1 MSAATTT
8 PQQPTTLDLSGTSA
22 VPMTR
27 LISVEL
33 RKMADTRAG
42 AWLLG
47 TIVGLTAVVIGVFF
61 LTAGADERTFFN
73 FMAITATPQGFLLPV
88 LGILL
93 VCSEWTQRTA
103 LVTFTLTPVR
113 WRVIVAKIVAALV
126 FGLGAIALAIGVAA
140 LATAVGGAADPWDG
154 AGWDDLAKFALLQVS
169 TVLQG
174 LAFGLLLLNTAAAIV
189 AFFVLPT
196 AFSIVANL
204 WSAMAEI
211 RPWVDLGT
219 SQSPLIAADG
229 LSGEQWGQLATGTLL
244 WVVLPVL
251 VGCWRV
257 LRAEVK

>member
-8 PQQPTTLDLSGTSA
+8 PQQPTLDLSSSSA

-27 LISVEL
+27 LIGVEL

-47 TIVGLTAVVIGVFF
+47 TIVGLTAIVIVGFF
-61 LTAGADERTFFN
+61 LTAGADERTFLN

-113 WRVIVAKIVAALV
+113 WRVVVAKIVAALA
-126 FGLGAIALAIGVAA
+126 FGLAAIALAVLVAA
-140 LATAVGGAADPWDG
+140 LATAVGGATDPWADF
-154 AGWDDLAKFALLQVS
+154 GWDDLGKYALLQVS

-219 SQSPLIAADG
+219 SQMPLIGAG
-229 LSGEQWGQLATGTLL
+229 GMSGEQWGQLATGTLL